1 MDYYDNSRE
10 VDTVISN
17 SFYGSYMLTNYL
29 FEMGHRDIAYVG
41 TLCATNSIT
50 DRYLGYLKSL
60 MEHGIELK
68 QEWIVPDRDIQLPEH
83 MPTAFVCNCDLT
95 AGYLIKKLQKAGYR
109 IPEDISVVGFDNYLY
124 PGTCDINI
132 TTYEVDISEMA
143 CRTIHKILKKIANEK
158 YTSGVFIVDGHLV
171 HKDSVARR

>member
-1 MDYYDNSRE
+1 M
-10 VDTVISN
+10 
-17 SFYGSYMLTNYL
+17 
-29 FEMGHRDIAYVG
+29 
-41 TLCATNSIT
+41 
-50 DRYLGYLKSL
+50 SL
-60 MEHGIELK
+60 V
-68 QEWIVPDRDIQLPEH
+68 QWIKTI
-83 MPTAFVCNCDLT
+83 C
-95 AGYLIKKLQKAGYR
+95 LILSKTQKFKKLQKAGYR